1 MRATNLRR
9 SGDAAWKARDM
20 SDQQHTTELL
30 RNLFPDLAQQL
41 DRALEHSGAV
51 DGTEGFEASLGDAV
65 GVFQQRHAALA
76 WHDVADEAARGAV
89 LASFEAV
96 HGVLRDSGFA
106 LPAPES
112 FASIVDL
119 DLFAERYHP
128 GLAVVPAPHGIGLEG
143 WQRLFELA
151 AARQPHRLDAR
162 EPLIVASE
170 AVREFGVLESQRA
183 EPAVTGSAAGVRWS
197 LRLVPAGPAPALLG
211 LNYEHGPHVTMPEM
225 LMLQLM
231 RITSGEE
238 PLDQASFTWIAGG
251 LSGGK
256 LAARHVYDAADLA
269 VRVSCREIGNQGP
282 HLGARAPIELVG

>member
-1 MRATNLRR
+1 
-9 SGDAAWKARDM
+9 M
-20 SDQQHTTELL
+20 SDQQQTTELL

-41 DRALEHSGAV
+41 DLALEHSGAV
-51 DGTEGFEASLGDAV
+51 DGAAGFEVSLNDAV

-76 WHDVADEAARGAV
+76 WHDVTDEAARAAV
-89 LASFEAV
+89 LTSFEAV
-96 HGVLRDSGFA
+96 RGVLRDSGFE

-119 DLFAERYHP
+119 DSFAERYQP
-128 GLAVVPAPHGIGLEG
+128 GLAVVPAPHGLGLDG
-143 WQRLFELA
+143 WQRLFGLT
-151 AARQPHRLDAR
+151 AARQPQRLNAA
-162 EPLIVASE
+162 EPLVVASE
-170 AVREFGVLESQRA
+170 AAREFDLLERQCA
-183 EPAVTGSAAGVRWS
+183 APAVTGREAGVRWS

-211 LNYEHGPHVTMPEM
+211 LNYEHGPHVSLPEM

-231 RITSGEE
+231 RITSGDE
-238 PLDQASFTWIAGG
+238 PLDQASFTWIAGD

-282 HLGARAPIELVG
+282 HLGARTPIELAG

>member
-1 MRATNLRR
+1 MGDQRDTTN
-9 SGDAAWKARDM
+9 
-20 SDQQHTTELL
+20 LL

-41 DRALEHSGAV
+41 DRALVASGAV
-51 DGTEGFEASLGDAV
+51 DVAAGFEASLGNAV
-65 GVFQQRHAALA
+65 GQFQQRHAALA
-76 WHDVADEAARGAV
+76 WHDVADVVARDAVMAAFDSVRGA
-89 LASFEAV
+89 LQGSE
-96 HGVLRDSGFA
+96 LE

-119 DLFAERYHP
+119 AGFAGRYRQ
-128 GLAVVPAPHGIGLEG
+128 GYAVVPAPHGLGLEG
-143 WQRLFELA
+143 WQRLFQLA
-151 AARQPHRLDAR
+151 ATRHPHRLDHR

-170 AVREFGVLESQRA
+170 AVREFALLESQFTG
-183 EPAVTGSAAGVRWS
+183 PTIAVATPGVRWS

-211 LNYEHGPHVTMPEM
+211 LNYEHGPHVSLPEM

-231 RITSGEE
+231 RIGSGDE

-251 LSGGK
+251 LSSGK

-282 HLGARAPIELVG
+282 HLGARTPIELLG